1 MAAIVRKVS
10 PLPLPTIPKR
20 DYDDD
25 DDDEFGYSFQT
36 DISFADEYTGPCIA
50 NVPRANPLE
59 VDEIPT
65 AHPVSSVSLSSGL
78 SHIPVVQPLVS
89 RVTKKPPEASPSVV
103 LRPHHVV
110 SGSSSSSSAEDDLP
124 LSPSPSSSVSS
135 GEVRED
141 TLDEVEVDVANANRV
156 RFLVPSQGSEC
167 DESSYLSDEESVAT
181 ATPRA
186 ERKGKK
192 GSCYRCLT
200 GNRFTEKELCIVCDA
215 KYCSNCVRRAMG
227 AMPEGR
233 KCVACIGHRVS
244 ESNRKSLGK
253 CSRMLKRV
261 LTDSEL
267 QKVMHDEVTCKANQL
282 YARLVSVNGRPLSEE
297 ELERLQTCPNPPK
310 KLKPGD
316 YWYDK
321 LSGYWGKVGEK
332 PCQIISH
339 NMNIGGAI
347 MEHASNGDT
356 EIFINNREIT
366 KTELMMLKVP

>member
-1 MAAIVRKVS
+1 MAAIVRK
-10 PLPLPTIPKR
+10 
-20 DYDDD
+20 
-25 DDDEFGYSFQT
+25 T

-89 RVTKKPPEASPSVV
+89 RVTKKPPEASPSV
-103 LRPHHVV
+103 
-110 SGSSSSSSAEDDLP
+110 
-124 LSPSPSSSVSS
+124 
-135 GEVRED
+135 
-141 TLDEVEVDVANANRV
+141 VDVANANRV

-244 ESNRKSLGK
+244 EKSNRKSLGK

-310 KLKPGD
+310 KLKPG
-316 YWYDK
+316 
-321 LSGYWGKVGEK
+321 
-332 PCQIISH
+332 
-339 NMNIGGAI
+339 
-347 MEHASNGDT
+347 
-356 EIFINNREIT
+356 
-366 KTELMMLKVP
+366 ELLV